1 MANFFSAGGPGY
13 IVNNAT
19 SVCEYCAY
27 SVGDQFYGA
36 LGLDFGNRWRD
47 LGIFAAFIG
56 SNLIFLFLGV
66 SFMFSPLLLLLLLI
80 SLSWIMAPPR
90 EEEAQSSISSPPLLS
105 LAVSVPLPRTS
116 LEIVMKRRLIVD
128 VVSIPKLQPKINA
141 LGFLARNIK
150 KAIIGLR

>member
-1 MANFFSAGGPGY
+1 
-13 IVNNAT
+13 
-19 SVCEYCAY
+19 
-27 SVGDQFYGA
+27 
-36 LGLDFGNRWRD
+36 
-47 LGIFAAFIG
+47 
-56 SNLIFLFLGV
+56 
-66 SFMFSPLLLLLLLI
+66 
-80 SLSWIMAPPR
+80 MAPPR